1 MSEADKTETVQ
12 ADTALEPDTE
22 QGTDSVKKATLIV
35 LAICVI
41 LFVWNLLAD
50 RFTPLT
56 DQARVQA
63 YKVNIVP
70 NNVSGLVTKINVGQN
85 QAVEEG
91 EVLLELDKEP
101 YRIAVDDARSKLDQV
116 GQDIGAGTAGV
127 ATAQSQLVFAKA
139 QLNKVQVQTD
149 RVLSAQ
155 MLDVISDVDA
165 DKARAELAKALAD
178 VSVAEAELER
188 AKQQLGESGRNNPR
202 VRSALALLE
211 QAELDLENTSIRAPS
226 NGGITNLQ
234 IDEGQFATAGSPLMT
249 FISIDEVW
257 LEADLRENNLGNMAV
272 GNPVEIALD
281 VAPGMV
287 FDGTVTSIGF
297 GVSSSKESLGDLPT
311 IDNAKGW
318 LRESQRFRV
327 IIGFSDQRSK
337 GYRRVGGQ
345 ADVIVYTGNSFLLN
359 GVGWV
364 WIRILSLLSYAY

>member
-1 MSEADKTETVQ
+1 MSGVDQTEKAQTDDVV
-12 ADTALEPDTE
+12 EIDTE
-22 QGTDSVKKATLIV
+22 QGADSVKKVTLFV

-63 YKVNIVP
+63 YKINIVP
-70 NNVSGLVTKINVGQN
+70 NNVSGLVTAINVGQN
-85 QAVEEG
+85 QLVKNDD
-91 EVLLELDKEP
+91 LLIKLDPEP
-101 YRIAVDDARSKLDQV
+101 YQIAIDDARSKLDQV

-155 MLDVISDVDA
+155 MLKVISDVDA

-202 VRSALALLE
+202 VRSALAVLE
-211 QAELDLENTSIRAPS
+211 KAELDLENTSIRAPS
-226 NGGITNLQ
+226 DGGVTNLQ
-234 IDEGQFATAGSPLMT
+234 IDEGQFASAGSPLMT
-249 FISIDEVW
+249 FISTAEVW
-257 LEADLRENNLGNMAV
+257 IEADMRENNLGNMAV
-272 GNPVEIALD
+272 GNPVEIVLD
-281 VAPGMV
+281 AAPGMV

-297 GVSSSKESLGDLPT
+297 GISSSKESLGDLPT
-311 IDNAKGW
+311 IDNAQGW

-337 GYRRVGGQ
+337 GSRRVGGQ
-345 ADVIVYTGNSFLLN
+345 ADVIVYTGDSFLLN

-364 WIRILSLLSYAY
+364 WIRILSLLSYVY